1 MSNHKTNYAIRSNK
15 VLIAGKLQP
24 AVVIIGEGKFKQ
36 TFTAD
41 EFEKFD
47 AFAATKNTTIEIVD
61 HGDKIILPGL
71 VDTHV
76 HINQPGRTEWEG
88 FNTATQ
94 AAAAGGIT
102 TVVDMPLNC
111 SPVTTTAD
119 ALQQKLDSL
128 QGQLWIDCGFW
139 GGVTPH
145 NLDELDELVQAGV
158 LGVKSFT
165 IHSGIDEFPEVQPE
179 HLSQAIRTLAKY
191 NIPYLIHA
199 ELEPKSALNE
209 RKGEEIEIGDHYQ
222 SFLASRPKSWEN
234 NAIDMMIDLAKE
246 AKAAGSNGKI
256 HIVHLSSAD
265 AIGAIKDAQQQG
277 LQITAESCPHYLTL
291 FSESIP
297 DGKTVF
303 KCCPPIREDANRQK
317 LWQGLAD
324 GIIEFIVSDHSPCTP
339 QLKHIDSGDIEHAWG
354 GISSLQFGL
363 SIIWS
368 EAKERGYSLE
378 QVIDWMATRP
388 ATFAGLGDKK
398 GQIASGY
405 DADYI
410 IFDDEAHYTIT
421 AEMIKYRHKITP
433 YEGKN
438 VQGVIEQTFVRGQQV
453 FAQGEIL
460 GSPIGETLLA
470 DHK

>member
-1 MSNHKTNYAIRSNK
+1 MNNNSMNSKEINYALFSNK
-15 VLIAGKLQP
+15 VLIDGTLQA
-24 AVVIIGEGKFKQ
+24 AVVIIEQEKFQ
-36 TFTAD
+36 QILSLD
-41 EFEKFD
+41 EFEQAGLD
-47 AFAATKNTTIEIVD
+47 IELLDFA
-61 HGDKIILPGL
+61 DKTILPGL

-145 NLDELDELVQAGV
+145 NLNELDELIQAGV

-165 IHSGIDEFPEVQPE
+165 IHSGIDEFPQSHPE

-199 ELEPKSALNE
+199 ELEPKNS
-209 RKGEEIEIGDHYQ
+209 EEIEIGDKYQ

-234 NAIDMMIDLAKE
+234 DAIDMMISLAQE
-246 AKAAGSNGKI
+246 AKGVGSNGKI

-265 AIGAIKDAQQQG
+265 AIDAIKTAQQQG

-303 KCCPPIREDANRQK
+303 KCCPPIREDANRHL

-398 GQIASGY
+398 GQIKAGF
-405 DADYI
+405 DADFI
-410 IFDDEAHYTIT
+410 IFDADANYTIT
-421 AEMIKYRHKITP
+421 TEMIKYRHKITP
-433 YEGKN
+433 YEGRK
-438 VQGVIEQTFVRGQQV
+438 VLGVVEQTFVRGQQV
-453 FAQGEIL
+453 FSQGEIL
-460 GSPIGETLLA
+460 GAPIGQTILA
-470 DHK
+470 DYT

>member
-1 MSNHKTNYAIRSNK
+1 MNSKEINYALFSNK
-15 VLIAGKLQP
+15 VLIDGTLQA
-24 AVVIIGEGKFKQ
+24 AVVIIEQEKFQ
-36 TFTAD
+36 QILSLD
-41 EFEKFD
+41 EFEQAGLD
-47 AFAATKNTTIEIVD
+47 IELLDFA
-61 HGDKIILPGL
+61 DKTILPGL

-145 NLDELDELVQAGV
+145 NLNELDELIQAGV

-165 IHSGIDEFPEVQPE
+165 IHSGIDEFPQSHPE

-199 ELEPKSALNE
+199 ELEPKNS
-209 RKGEEIEIGDHYQ
+209 EEIEIGDKYQ

-234 NAIDMMIDLAKE
+234 DAIDMMISLAQE
-246 AKAAGSNGKI
+246 AKGVGSNGKI

-265 AIGAIKDAQQQG
+265 AIDAIKTAQQQG

-303 KCCPPIREDANRQK
+303 KCCPPIREDANRHL

-398 GQIASGY
+398 GQIKAGF
-405 DADYI
+405 DADFI
-410 IFDDEAHYTIT
+410 IFDADANYTIT
-421 AEMIKYRHKITP
+421 TEMIKYRHKITP
-433 YEGKN
+433 YEGRK
-438 VQGVIEQTFVRGQQV
+438 VLGVVEQTFVRGQQV
-453 FAQGEIL
+453 FSQGEIL
-460 GSPIGETLLA
+460 GAPIGQTILA
-470 DHK
+470 DYT